1 MSRHLDGA
9 LVPSPTILFP
19 LFARHTVLHRVSLS
33 ESLEYAFLCRS
44 LLFPRVYSVHAIHQA
59 RRRQWG
65 GRSQVGERV
74 NEESVRR
81 HSFNFLITMNRLSRN
96 RLNTLGFFFSI
107 LFYLFFFFFVIELV
121 EEVSIT
127 IYEIL

>member
-1 MSRHLDGA
+1 M
-9 LVPSPTILFP
+9 
-19 LFARHTVLHRVSLS
+19 
-33 ESLEYAFLCRS
+33 
-44 LLFPRVYSVHAIHQA
+44 
-59 RRRQWG
+59 
-65 GRSQVGERV
+65 GERV

-107 LFYLFFFFFVIELV
+107 LSYFVIELI

-127 IYEIL
+127 MKCKNIVRFARNEKHLLGNLYKLDCVVFRIGEWK